1 MTPIFDGLRRL
12 TEVSE
17 ETETEP
23 ETDTFQDRSRKTSK
37 TDDNKSDVSSLR
49 NLSTSGLMMFDPLL
63 INAMTSSTSDSN
75 RQFPDHDLVTSL
87 NEQVTEIND
96 RLSSIAG
103 NDVDIIDPMHS
114 FSTND
119 VPTLI
124 STEDSEAFGFAGTRN
139 EQITCMPSTSHGYLI
154 PNAIS
159 HEPAVLSSLSQNN
172 STIFNPEDDTENA
185 MTNSAMIM
193 PDHPIDTDITT
204 NITLSIANANLSSLL
219 LTNEEYR
226 ENFETR
232 DADNT
237 SFHSAKMT
245 IENQDDKVKFML
257 GYESEHESP
266 ADSGVSTENTS
277 LDRSPDVEKDN
288 FVEKENYVENR
299 VQKTQEH
306 SKTDDRRIPSS
317 VSRRIVE
324 NTRRFEA
331 SSSIDEPNFST
342 DEDEPPPL
350 SPKSKAEANR
360 KLKEEARKVLNDWGM
375 PMPENEEFKTI
386 DDVIAELRK
395 QRREKKMAAAAAAAD
410 NVSQSGS
417 QQSGSRKKDGRRKST
432 SKNKR
437 KRSKMFMVILES
449 QNTQNQNTVRLN
461 LDHYVDDDDR

>member
-1 MTPIFDGLRRL
+1 MTPILDGLRRL

-37 TDDNKSDVSSLR
+37 TEDSKSDLSSLR
-49 NLSTSGLMMFDPLL
+49 NLSTNGLMMFDPLL
-63 INAMTSSTSDSN
+63 INAMTASTSDAN

-103 NDVDIIDPMHS
+103 SDVDIIEPIHS

-119 VPTLI
+119 VPSLI
-124 STEDSEAFGFAGTRN
+124 SNEEEAFGFAGARN
-139 EQITCMPSTSHGYLI
+139 EQISCMPSTSHGYLI

-159 HEPAVLSSLSQNN
+159 HEPAVLSLSQNN
-172 STIFNPEDDTENA
+172 STIFNPEDESENA

-226 ENFETR
+226 ENFEHH
-232 DADNT
+232 DDDNT

-245 IENQDDKVKFML
+245 IENQEDDKVKFML
-257 GYESEHESP
+257 GYESDHESP

-277 LDRSPDVEKDN
+277 LDRSPDVEKES
-288 FVEKENYVENR
+288 FVENKEQETATQDTAEEIARQRSISKRIEENM
-299 VQKTQEH
+299 
-306 SKTDDRRIPSS
+306 
-317 VSRRIVE
+317 
-324 NTRRFEA
+324 RRFEA
-331 SSSIDEPNFST
+331 SSSVERHVFPSDDDDVPSPI
-342 DEDEPPPL
+342 PL
-350 SPKSKAEANR
+350 SPKSKAEERR
-360 KLKEEARKVLNDWGM
+360 KIKEEARKVLTDWGM
-375 PMPENEEFKTI
+375 PMPENEEFKSI

-395 QRREKKMAAAAAAAD
+395 QRREKKMAAAAENTASTQSS
-410 NVSQSGS
+410 SQSS
-417 QQSGSRKKDGRRKST
+417 SRKKDARRKST

-461 LDHYVDDDDR
+461 LDHYVDDDR